1 MLFTEIEKQNEQGD
15 WEFSHAVRVT
25 CSSKTWDRIVDDDD
39 LDMFIRNH
47 IYMGF

>member
-15 WEFSHAVRVT
+15 WEFSHMVRVT
-25 CSSKTWDRIVDDDD
+25 CSKKMWDRLVDDDD
-39 LDMFIRNH
+39 WDFYDFNY